1 VFSLVTSETA
11 KFRVKEEYHG
21 EIIRQYPD
29 GRTLVN
35 SGVGK
40 ALMNRERAARG
51 RSRGICSRGWLYWL
65 VKGYFRDFEYV
76 SVLGCF
82 REDDL
87 N

>member
-40 ALMNRERAARG
+40 ALMNREEGCPRPI
-51 RSRGICSRGWLYWL
+51 SRHLLQR
-65 VKGYFRDFEYV
+65 VA
-76 SVLGCF
+76 VLAS
-82 REDDL
+82 
-87 N
+87 